1 MPSTVYRGDLSEIT
15 FGHESGVV
23 LEHGFGGTDFKFT
36 AKNGGQNLTA
46 DTSVIALSS
55 ATNAAGN
62 PSTSPMKDGLLL
74 YPKGMLV
81 GSRVIF
87 SGLAG
92 STDKFLTDDNYN
104 VKGRSYTIVKHDVT
118 NSNITELTLTPAL
131 KTVHNSS
138 TAKDSE
144 TGGKMHI
151 LPFGT
156 PAYDK
161 TMDVDGDNA
170 IGSTEAVLTDQFVG
184 LVSTVALP
192 ETKVDL
198 KRYHVVGLG
207 RDVAVQV
214 PGRYTNAGGSFE
226 CNIHNGRWFYYC
238 LGQKVSKA
246 GAKGNGGATYTLSSG
261 ADAGSTYVHI
271 TGAVAIPSV
280 DVDGSSTNITDNNS
294 YLVLTDSGNATV
306 DIQTY
311 RETNVGDAKDHT
323 DAWPNV
329 GAANVFDRAV
339 KQEIRRIIGH
349 AVSGS
354 GSTAIHSLWLDEP
367 LQYDY
372 TNPTVEFAKY
382 EAGNAAT
389 SPGRA
394 STGVLTN
401 PVEHLYFSREKVPSF
416 SMEVSLR
423 RLDQGHNVGTTDGG
437 TTDSKQLTRVF
448 RGCKVKDFSMTA
460 DTDAAL
466 RMTVNFD
473 SAFCYT
479 DTGRLESDT
488 AATATLTALSKSAG
502 DANTR
507 VLTLS
512 DGTNSVSF
520 AIDNSTST
528 STATVIGYSNANSN
542 ANQFATNIA
551 AAVNAAKTA
560 GTLNMS
566 ASASDATVTLTQDNT
581 GAAGNTTPSG
591 TAISD
596 SVITLTSAFIGGGSK
611 GDRYN
616 AHRLFEDTA
625 ANLLDRKASGIEKG
639 TQKPFMFYNGI
650 ITVLGQTVG
659 QVVSFT
665 LNGST
670 GVEQFYTI
678 SAANIVDNE
687 TDQVPHAGTRNPALA
702 VEGKTEYDMDMEIIV
717 DDPVFYH
724 RMRRAVRNFDKSTSD
739 SVADDLIRLSFTK
752 NTTAAGDAESI
763 DILIDDFFITEASLP
778 IPEDKGPIRSTMKI
792 LPKTI
797 KVIAKDT
804 VLAP

>member
-1 MPSTVYRGDLSEIT
+1 MPSSVYRGDLSEIT
-15 FGHESGVV
+15 FGHESGLV
-23 LEHGFGGTDFKFT
+23 LEHAFGGTDFKFT
-36 AKNGGQNLTA
+36 AKSGAQNLTA

-55 ATNAAGN
+55 ATHAAGN

-81 GSRVIF
+81 GSKVIF

-92 STDKFLTDDNYN
+92 STDKFDTDDNYN
-104 VKGRSYTIVKHDVT
+104 VRGRTYTIVKHDVT
-118 NSNITELTLTPAL
+118 NTNTTELTLTPAL
-131 KTVHNSS
+131 KTDHSS
-138 TAKDSE
+138 GGKESE
-144 TGGKMHI
+144 AGGKMHI

-161 TMDVDGDNA
+161 TMGSVGNSA
-170 IGSTEAVLTDQFVG
+170 VASTEAVLTDQFVG

-214 PGRYTNAGGSFE
+214 PGRYTNTGGAFE

-238 LGQKVSKA
+238 LGQKVSKVSSS
-246 GAKGNGGATYTLSSG
+246 GKSNGGATYTIVSG
-261 ADAGSTYVHI
+261 ADVGSAYVTITGSTSPPLI
-271 TGAVAIPSV
+271 AVDSV
-280 DVDGSSTNITDNNS
+280 NTNISDNNS

-311 RETNVGDAKDHT
+311 RETNVGDAKDHS

-329 GAANVFDRAV
+329 GASNVFDKAV
-339 KQEIRRIIGH
+339 KQEVRRIIGYAKNVAAGNLH
-349 AVSGS
+349 
-354 GSTAIHSLWLDEP
+354 TLWLDEP

-382 EAGNAAT
+382 EAANAAT

-416 SMEVSLR
+416 SMEVSVR
-423 RLDQGHNVGTTDGG
+423 RLDQGHNQGTTDGG
-437 TTDSKQLTRVF
+437 TSDSKQLTRVF
-448 RGCKVKDFSMTA
+448 RGCKVKDFSLTA

-466 RMTVNFD
+466 RMSVNFD

-479 DTGRLESDT
+479 DTGRLE
-488 AATATLTALSKSAG
+488 AG
-502 DANTR
+502 AN
-507 VLTLS
+507 
-512 DGTNSVSF
+512 
-520 AIDNSTST
+520 
-528 STATVIGYSNANSN
+528 
-542 ANQFATNIA
+542 
-551 AAVNAAKTA
+551 
-560 GTLNMS
+560 
-566 ASASDATVTLTQDNT
+566 
-581 GAAGNTTPSG
+581 
-591 TAISD
+591 
-596 SVITLTSAFIGGGSK
+596 K

-650 ITVLGQTVG
+650 MTVLGQTVG

-670 GVEQFYTI
+670 GVEQYYTI
-678 SAANIVDNE
+678 SGANIVDSE

-702 VEGKTEYDMDMEIIV
+702 VEGKTEYDLEMEIIV

-724 RMRRAVRNFDKSTSD
+724 RMRRAVRNFDESTSD
-739 SVADDLIRLSFTK
+739 SVDPDLIRLSFTK

-763 DILIDDFFITEASLP
+763 DILIDDFFITEAPLP
-778 IPEDKGPIRSTMKI
+778 IPEDKGPLRSVLKI

>member
-1 MPSTVYRGDLSEIT
+1 MPSSVYRGDLSEIT
-15 FGHESGVV
+15 FGHESGLV

-36 AKNGGQNLTA
+36 AKANGQNLTA

-55 ATNAAGN
+55 ATHAAGN

-81 GSRVIF
+81 GSKVIF

-92 STDKFLTDDNYN
+92 NTNKFLTDDNYN
-104 VKGRSYTIVKHDVT
+104 VTGRTYTIVKHDVT
-118 NSNITELTLTPAL
+118 NSNTTELTLTPAL
-131 KTVHNSS
+131 KTVHN
-138 TAKDSE
+138 TAQAKESE
-144 TGGKMHI
+144 AGGKMHI

-161 TMDVDGDNA
+161 TMGSVGNSA
-170 IGSTEAVLTDQFVG
+170 VASTESVLTDQFVG

-214 PGRYTNAGGSFE
+214 PGRYTNTGGAFE

-238 LGQKVSKA
+238 LGQKVSKVS
-246 GAKGNGGATYTLSSG
+246 GKSNGGHTFTIVSG
-261 ADAGSTYVHI
+261 ADVGSTYVTI
-271 TGAVAIPSV
+271 TGSSNPPLIN
-280 DVDGSSTNITDNNS
+280 VDGVSTNISDNNS
-294 YLVLTDSGNATV
+294 YLVLTDSNNATV

-311 RETNVGDAKDHT
+311 RETNVGDTKNHL

-329 GAANVFDRAV
+329 GAANVFDKAV
-339 KQEIRRIIGH
+339 KQEVRRIIGYARTSDQH
-349 AVSGS
+349 
-354 GSTAIHSLWLDEP
+354 TLWLDEP

-382 EAGNAAT
+382 EAANAAT

-416 SMEVSLR
+416 SMEVSVR
-423 RLDQGHNVGTTDGG
+423 RLDQGHNQGTTDGG
-437 TTDSKQLTRVF
+437 TSDSKQLTRVF
-448 RGCKVKDFSMTA
+448 RGCKVKDFSLTA

-466 RMTVNFD
+466 RMSVNFD

-479 DTGRLESDT
+479 DTGRLE
-488 AATATLTALSKSAG
+488 
-502 DANTR
+502 
-507 VLTLS
+507 
-512 DGTNSVSF
+512 
-520 AIDNSTST
+520 TS
-528 STATVIGYSNANSN
+528 N
-542 ANQFATNIA
+542 
-551 AAVNAAKTA
+551 
-560 GTLNMS
+560 
-566 ASASDATVTLTQDNT
+566 
-581 GAAGNTTPSG
+581 
-591 TAISD
+591 
-596 SVITLTSAFIGGGSK
+596 K

-670 GVEQFYTI
+670 GVEQYYTI
-678 SAANIVDNE
+678 SGANIVDSE

-702 VEGKTEYDMDMEIIV
+702 VEGKTEYDLEMEIIV

-724 RMRRAVRNFDKSTSD
+724 RMRRAVRNFDESTSD
-739 SVADDLIRLSFTK
+739 SVDPDLIRLSFTK

-763 DILIDDFFITEASLP
+763 DILIDDFFITEAPLP
-778 IPEDKGPIRSTMKI
+778 IPEDKGPLRSVLKI

>member
-1 MPSTVYRGDLSEIT
+1 MPSSVYRGDLSEIT
-15 FGHESGVV
+15 FGHESGLV
-23 LEHGFGGTDFKFT
+23 LEHAFGGTDFKFT
-36 AKNGGQNLTA
+36 AKSGGQNLTA

-55 ATNAAGN
+55 ATHAAGN

-81 GSRVIF
+81 GSKVIF

-92 STDKFLTDDNYN
+92 STDKFDTDDNYN
-104 VKGRSYTIVKHDVT
+104 VRGRTYTIVKHDVT
-118 NSNITELTLTPAL
+118 NTNTTELTLTPAL
-131 KTVHNSS
+131 KTDHSS
-138 TAKDSE
+138 GGKESE
-144 TGGKMHI
+144 AGGKMHI

-161 TMDVDGDNA
+161 TMGSVGNSA
-170 IGSTEAVLTDQFVG
+170 VASTEAVLTDQFVG

-214 PGRYTNAGGSFE
+214 PGRYTNTGGAFE

-238 LGQKVSKA
+238 LGQKVSKVSSS
-246 GAKGNGGATYTLSSG
+246 GKSNGGATYTIVSG
-261 ADAGSTYVHI
+261 ADVGSAYVTITGSTSPPLI
-271 TGAVAIPSV
+271 AVDSV
-280 DVDGSSTNITDNNS
+280 NTNISDNNS

-311 RETNVGDAKDHT
+311 RETNVGDAKDHS

-329 GAANVFDRAV
+329 GASNVFDKAV
-339 KQEIRRIIGH
+339 KQEVRRIIGYAKNVAAGNLH
-349 AVSGS
+349 
-354 GSTAIHSLWLDEP
+354 TLWLDEP

-382 EAGNAAT
+382 EAANAAT

-416 SMEVSLR
+416 SMEVSVR
-423 RLDQGHNVGTTDGG
+423 RLDQGHNQGTTDGG
-437 TTDSKQLTRVF
+437 TSDSKQLTRVF
-448 RGCKVKDFSMTA
+448 RGCKVKDFSLTA

-466 RMTVNFD
+466 RMSVNFD

-479 DTGRLESDT
+479 DTGRLE
-488 AATATLTALSKSAG
+488 AG
-502 DANTR
+502 AN
-507 VLTLS
+507 
-512 DGTNSVSF
+512 
-520 AIDNSTST
+520 
-528 STATVIGYSNANSN
+528 
-542 ANQFATNIA
+542 
-551 AAVNAAKTA
+551 
-560 GTLNMS
+560 
-566 ASASDATVTLTQDNT
+566 
-581 GAAGNTTPSG
+581 
-591 TAISD
+591 
-596 SVITLTSAFIGGGSK
+596 K

-650 ITVLGQTVG
+650 MTVLGQTVG

-670 GVEQFYTI
+670 GVEQYYTI
-678 SAANIVDNE
+678 SGANIVDSE

-702 VEGKTEYDMDMEIIV
+702 VEGKTEYDLEMEIIV

-724 RMRRAVRNFDKSTSD
+724 RMRRAVRNFDESTSD
-739 SVADDLIRLSFTK
+739 SVDPDLIRLSFTK

-763 DILIDDFFITEASLP
+763 DILIDDFFITEAPLP
-778 IPEDKGPIRSTMKI
+778 IPEDKGPLRSVLKI

>member
-1 MPSTVYRGDLSEIT
+1 VTIT
-15 FGHESGVV
+15 
-23 LEHGFGGTDFKFT
+23 
-36 AKNGGQNLTA
+36 
-46 DTSVIALSS
+46 
-55 ATNAAGN
+55 
-62 PSTSPMKDGLLL
+62 
-74 YPKGMLV
+74 
-81 GSRVIF
+81 
-87 SGLAG
+87 G
-92 STDKFLTDDNYN
+92 STDPPLI
-104 VKGRSYTIVKHDVT
+104 S
-118 NSNITELTLTPAL
+118 
-131 KTVHNSS
+131 
-138 TAKDSE
+138 
-144 TGGKMHI
+144 
-151 LPFGT
+151 
-156 PAYDK
+156 
-161 TMDVDGDNA
+161 VDGVN
-170 IGSTEAVLTDQFVG
+170 
-184 LVSTVALP
+184 
-192 ETKVDL
+192 
-198 KRYHVVGLG
+198 
-207 RDVAVQV
+207 
-214 PGRYTNAGGSFE
+214 
-226 CNIHNGRWFYYC
+226 
-238 LGQKVSKA
+238 
-246 GAKGNGGATYTLSSG
+246 
-261 ADAGSTYVHI
+261 
-271 TGAVAIPSV
+271 
-280 DVDGSSTNITDNNS
+280 TNISDNNS

-329 GAANVFDRAV
+329 GASNVFDKAV
-339 KQEIRRIIGH
+339 KQEVRRIIGYARNANQH
-349 AVSGS
+349 
-354 GSTAIHSLWLDEP
+354 TLWLDEP

-382 EAGNAAT
+382 EAANAAT

-423 RLDQGHNVGTTDGG
+423 RLDQGHNAGTTDGG

-479 DTGRLESDT
+479 DTGRLED
-488 AATATLTALSKSAG
+488 
-502 DANTR
+502 
-507 VLTLS
+507 
-512 DGTNSVSF
+512 
-520 AIDNSTST
+520 
-528 STATVIGYSNANSN
+528 NAN
-542 ANQFATNIA
+542 
-551 AAVNAAKTA
+551 
-560 GTLNMS
+560 
-566 ASASDATVTLTQDNT
+566 
-581 GAAGNTTPSG
+581 
-591 TAISD
+591 
-596 SVITLTSAFIGGGSK
+596 K

-678 SAANIVDNE
+678 SGANIVDNE

-724 RMRRAVRNFDKSTSD
+724 RMRRAVRNFDDSTSD
-739 SVADDLIRLSFTK
+739 SVDPDLIRLSFTK

>member
-1 MPSTVYRGDLSEIT
+1 MPSSVYRGDLSEIT
-15 FGHESGVV
+15 FGHESGLV

-36 AKNGGQNLTA
+36 AKANGQNLTA

-55 ATNAAGN
+55 ATNAAGD

-81 GSRVIF
+81 GSKVIF

-104 VKGRSYTIVKHDVT
+104 VRGRTYTIVKHDVT
-118 NSNITELTLTPAL
+118 NSNTTELTLTPAL
-131 KTVHNSS
+131 KTVHDSS

-144 TGGKMHI
+144 AGGKMHI

-161 TMDVDGDNA
+161 TMGSVGNSA
-170 IGSTEAVLTDQFVG
+170 VASTESVLTDQFVG

-214 PGRYTNAGGSFE
+214 PGRYTNTGGAFE

-238 LGQKVSKA
+238 LGQKVSKVSS
-246 GAKGNGGATYTLSSG
+246 GGKSNGGATFTIVSG
-261 ADAGSTYVHI
+261 ADVGSNYVKI
-271 TGAVAIPSV
+271 TGSSNPPLI
-280 DVDGSSTNITDNNS
+280 DVDGVSTNISDNNS

-311 RETNVGDAKDHT
+311 RETNVGDTKDHT

-329 GAANVFDRAV
+329 GASNVFDKAV
-339 KQEIRRIIGH
+339 KQEVRRIIGYARSLDVH
-349 AVSGS
+349 
-354 GSTAIHSLWLDEP
+354 TLWLDEP

-382 EAGNAAT
+382 EAATGAT

-416 SMEVSLR
+416 SMEVSVR
-423 RLDQGHNVGTTDGG
+423 RLDQGHNQGTTDGG
-437 TTDSKQLTRVF
+437 TSDSKQLTRVF
-448 RGCKVKDFSMTA
+448 RGCKVKDFSLTA

-466 RMTVNFD
+466 RMSVNFD

-479 DTGRLESDT
+479 DTGRLED
-488 AATATLTALSKSAG
+488 
-502 DANTR
+502 
-507 VLTLS
+507 
-512 DGTNSVSF
+512 
-520 AIDNSTST
+520 
-528 STATVIGYSNANSN
+528 SN
-542 ANQFATNIA
+542 
-551 AAVNAAKTA
+551 
-560 GTLNMS
+560 
-566 ASASDATVTLTQDNT
+566 
-581 GAAGNTTPSG
+581 P
-591 TAISD
+591 
-596 SVITLTSAFIGGGSK
+596 

-650 ITVLGQTVG
+650 MTVLGQTVG

-670 GVEQFYTI
+670 GVEQYYTI
-678 SAANIVDNE
+678 SGANIVDSE

-702 VEGKTEYDMDMEIIV
+702 VEGKTEYDLEMEIIV

-724 RMRRAVRNFDKSTSD
+724 RMRRAVRNFDESTSD
-739 SVADDLIRLSFTK
+739 SADPDLIRLSFTK

-763 DILIDDFFITEASLP
+763 DILIDDFFITEAPLP
-778 IPEDKGPIRSTMKI
+778 IPEDKGPLRSVLKI

>member
-1 MPSTVYRGDLSEIT
+1 MPSSVYRGDLSEIT
-15 FGHESGVV
+15 FGHESGLV

-36 AKNGGQNLTA
+36 AKANGQNLTA

-55 ATNAAGN
+55 ATHAAGN

-81 GSRVIF
+81 GSKVIF

-92 STDKFLTDDNYN
+92 NTNKFLTDDNYN
-104 VKGRSYTIVKHDVT
+104 VTGRTYTIVKHDVT
-118 NSNITELTLTPAL
+118 NSNTTELTLTPAL
-131 KTVHNSS
+131 KTVHN
-138 TAKDSE
+138 TAQAKESE
-144 TGGKMHI
+144 AGGKMHI

-161 TMDVDGDNA
+161 TMGSVGNSA
-170 IGSTEAVLTDQFVG
+170 VASTESVLTDQFVG

-214 PGRYTNAGGSFE
+214 PGRYTNTGGAFE

-238 LGQKVSKA
+238 LGQKVSKVS
-246 GAKGNGGATYTLSSG
+246 GKSDGGNTFTIVSG
-261 ADAGSTYVHI
+261 ADVGSAYVTI
-271 TGAVAIPSV
+271 TGSSNPPLIN
-280 DVDGSSTNITDNNS
+280 VDGVSTNISDNNS

-311 RETNVGDAKDHT
+311 RETNVGDTKDHD

-329 GAANVFDRAV
+329 GAANVFDKAV
-339 KQEIRRIIGH
+339 KQEVRRIIGYARTSDQH
-349 AVSGS
+349 
-354 GSTAIHSLWLDEP
+354 TLWLDEP

-382 EAGNAAT
+382 EAANAAT

-416 SMEVSLR
+416 SMEVSVR
-423 RLDQGHNVGTTDGG
+423 RLDQGHNQGTTDGG
-437 TTDSKQLTRVF
+437 TSDSKQLTRVF
-448 RGCKVKDFSMTA
+448 RGCKVKDFSLTA

-466 RMTVNFD
+466 RMSVNFD

-479 DTGRLESDT
+479 DTGRLE
-488 AATATLTALSKSAG
+488 
-502 DANTR
+502 
-507 VLTLS
+507 
-512 DGTNSVSF
+512 
-520 AIDNSTST
+520 TS
-528 STATVIGYSNANSN
+528 N
-542 ANQFATNIA
+542 
-551 AAVNAAKTA
+551 
-560 GTLNMS
+560 
-566 ASASDATVTLTQDNT
+566 
-581 GAAGNTTPSG
+581 
-591 TAISD
+591 
-596 SVITLTSAFIGGGSK
+596 K

-670 GVEQFYTI
+670 GVEQYYTI
-678 SAANIVDNE
+678 SGANIVDSE

-702 VEGKTEYDMDMEIIV
+702 VEGKTEYDLEMEIIV

-724 RMRRAVRNFDKSTSD
+724 RMRRAVRNFDESTSD
-739 SVADDLIRLSFTK
+739 SVDPDLIRLSFTK

-763 DILIDDFFITEASLP
+763 DILIDDFFITEAPLP
-778 IPEDKGPIRSTMKI
+778 IPEDKGPLRSVLKI

>member
-1 MPSTVYRGDLSEIT
+1 MPSSVYRGDLSEIT
-15 FGHESGVV
+15 FGHESGLV
-23 LEHGFGGTDFKFT
+23 LEHAFGGTDFKFT
-36 AKNGGQNLTA
+36 AKSGAQNLTA

-55 ATNAAGN
+55 ATHAAGN

-81 GSRVIF
+81 GSKVIF

-92 STDKFLTDDNYN
+92 STDKFDTDDNYN
-104 VKGRSYTIVKHDVT
+104 VRGRTYTIVKHDVT
-118 NSNITELTLTPAL
+118 NTNTTELTLTPAL
-131 KTVHNSS
+131 KTDHSS
-138 TAKDSE
+138 GGKESE
-144 TGGKMHI
+144 AGGKMHI

-161 TMDVDGDNA
+161 TMGSVGNSA
-170 IGSTEAVLTDQFVG
+170 VASTEAVLTDQFVG

-214 PGRYTNAGGSFE
+214 PGRYTNTGGAFE

-238 LGQKVSKA
+238 LGQKVSKVSSS
-246 GAKGNGGATYTLSSG
+246 GKSNGGATYTIVSG
-261 ADAGSTYVHI
+261 ADVGSAYVTITGSTSPPLI
-271 TGAVAIPSV
+271 AVDSV
-280 DVDGSSTNITDNNS
+280 NTNISDNNS

-311 RETNVGDAKDHT
+311 RETNVGNDKDHT

-329 GAANVFDRAV
+329 GASNVFDKAV
-339 KQEIRRIIGH
+339 KQEVRRIIGYAKNVAAGNLH
-349 AVSGS
+349 
-354 GSTAIHSLWLDEP
+354 TLWLDEP

-382 EAGNAAT
+382 EAANAAT

-416 SMEVSLR
+416 SMEVSVR
-423 RLDQGHNVGTTDGG
+423 RLDQGHNQGTTDGG
-437 TTDSKQLTRVF
+437 TSDSKQLTRVF
-448 RGCKVKDFSMTA
+448 RGCKVKDFSLTA

-466 RMTVNFD
+466 RMSVNFD

-479 DTGRLESDT
+479 DTGRLE
-488 AATATLTALSKSAG
+488 AG
-502 DANTR
+502 AN
-507 VLTLS
+507 
-512 DGTNSVSF
+512 
-520 AIDNSTST
+520 
-528 STATVIGYSNANSN
+528 
-542 ANQFATNIA
+542 
-551 AAVNAAKTA
+551 
-560 GTLNMS
+560 
-566 ASASDATVTLTQDNT
+566 
-581 GAAGNTTPSG
+581 
-591 TAISD
+591 
-596 SVITLTSAFIGGGSK
+596 K

-650 ITVLGQTVG
+650 MTVLGQTVG

-670 GVEQFYTI
+670 GVEQYYTI
-678 SAANIVDNE
+678 SGANIVDSE

-702 VEGKTEYDMDMEIIV
+702 VEGKTEYDLEMEIIV

-739 SVADDLIRLSFTK
+739 SVDPDLIRLSFTK

-763 DILIDDFFITEASLP
+763 DILIDDFFITEAPLP
-778 IPEDKGPIRSTMKI
+778 IPEDKGPLRSVLKI

>member
-1 MPSTVYRGDLSEIT
+1 MPSSVYRGDLSEIT

-36 AKNGGQNLTA
+36 AKANGQNLTA

-92 STDKFLTDDNYN
+92 STNKFLTDDNYN

-118 NSNITELTLTPAL
+118 NSNTTELTLTPAL
-131 KTVHNSS
+131 KTVHN
-138 TAKDSE
+138 TAQAKESE
-144 TGGKMHI
+144 AGGKMHI

-161 TMDVDGDNA
+161 TMGSVGNSA
-170 IGSTEAVLTDQFVG
+170 VASTEAVLTDQFVG

-238 LGQKVSKA
+238 LGQKVSKV
-246 GAKGNGGATYTLSSG
+246 GGKSNGGATFTIVSG
-261 ADAGSTYVHI
+261 ADAGSAYVTI
-271 TGAVAIPSV
+271 TGSTSPPLISV
-280 DVDGSSTNITDNNS
+280 DGVNTNISDNNS

-311 RETNVGDAKDHT
+311 RETNVGDTKDHD

-329 GAANVFDRAV
+329 GASNVFDKAV
-339 KQEIRRIIGH
+339 KQEVRRIIGYARNANQH
-349 AVSGS
+349 
-354 GSTAIHSLWLDEP
+354 TLWLDEP

-382 EAGNAAT
+382 EAATGAT

-394 STGVLTN
+394 SSGVLTN

-423 RLDQGHNVGTTDGG
+423 RLDQGHNAGTTDGG

-448 RGCKVKDFSMTA
+448 RGCKVKDFSLTA

-479 DTGRLESDT
+479 DTGRLED
-488 AATATLTALSKSAG
+488 
-502 DANTR
+502 
-507 VLTLS
+507 
-512 DGTNSVSF
+512 
-520 AIDNSTST
+520 
-528 STATVIGYSNANSN
+528 NAN
-542 ANQFATNIA
+542 
-551 AAVNAAKTA
+551 
-560 GTLNMS
+560 
-566 ASASDATVTLTQDNT
+566 
-581 GAAGNTTPSG
+581 
-591 TAISD
+591 
-596 SVITLTSAFIGGGSK
+596 K

-670 GVEQFYTI
+670 GVEQYYTI
-678 SAANIVDNE
+678 SGANIVDNE